1 MLYQAAQLKVI
12 FSLFFVLQF
21 GKTAFHFSRRE
32 IPAAGL
38 PSGAAQVTGDEAG
51 EAERDLRLLHG
62 QDVRGAGQHQ
72 LLLQLPALLLPD
84 VPEQLPESLLRHAAA
99 AVHGGVLLLQSGL
112 RGALRQVGGAGL
124 HTDQAP
130 LQIFI

>member
-1 MLYQAAQLKVI
+1 MSASIDFLICLNFIKKI
-12 FSLFFVLQF
+12 L
-21 GKTAFHFSRRE
+21 SRRE

-72 LLLQLPALLLPD
+72 LLLQLPPLLLPD

-99 AVHGGVLLLQSGL
+99 AVHGGVLLLQPGL
-112 RGALRQVGGAGL
+112 RGALRQVGPGTTPDIHL
-124 HTDQAP
+124 VP
-130 LQIFI
+130 NE